1 MDVTRL
7 KADVTRVK
15 VDVTCVTTF
24 LLSVSPTLKL
34 GQRIKDGGGAFD
46 LVDGVFLL
54 ELGIPAY

>member
-24 LLSVSPTLKL
+24 LLSPTLKL
-34 GQRIKDGGGAFD
+34 GQRIKDGRGAFD